1 MPGTYSCPDN
11 QELHSYSQGKHSPA
25 EVDLLA
31 DHIEECSRCAET
43 LEQFMSADTLVDP
56 IKDQTRLVEARQSP
70 VVDHLIE
77 KLSALPADSV
87 DTFVAAGD
95 ATPSGE
101 GDPANFLEI
110 LAPPEAADELG
121 RLASY
126 RVLSVLGQGGMGI
139 VFHAEDI
146 QLRRPV
152 ALKVMNPSL
161 ARSSNARQRFVREA
175 QAAAAV
181 THDHIVSIYQVGEER
196 GFPFLAMPLL
206 RGESL
211 DDRLRRSGKL
221 TVSEALR
228 MGREIAEG
236 LAAAHKHG
244 LVHRDIKPANIFLEA
259 GSDRVKIVDFGLA
272 RGANDD
278 ARLTQTGTIM
288 GTPAYMAPEQARGE
302 GVDARSD
309 LFSLGCILYRIC
321 TGISPFHAP
330 DVISTLTALA
340 INTPKSPCEINLDVP
355 QAFSELIAQLLS
367 KNPAQR
373 PASARVV
380 ADRIAG
386 IECTHVAPLPMPHAG
401 SEEQTAVLLP
411 VRPPRR
417 RWPARVAVA
426 MLLVAAGGVV
436 ASQIVIRIRNKNG
449 KETAFK
455 VPAEDGAT
463 ISVNVDGKD
472 VVEITSSGKE
482 TDAAVAKSAVTA
494 KAAPVTIAREPLPDL
509 EPGVPLSPLA
519 LVPAPAPLKGVRS
532 WTVETRGSRS
542 MITSVAYS
550 ADGRRLATSGTDGT
564 IRIYEAETGRLL
576 RALVTPGADCTVVAW
591 SPDGKTLAS
600 GGNDKAVRLWDVD
613 SGRLLRTMREHTS
626 YVTAVSWSP
635 DGAMLATGSHDN
647 TVRLWNVADGKLRDT
662 LQLHT
667 ARVNV
672 LAWSPDGK
680 TVASGS
686 DDKTVRLWEAES
698 GNHLLALEGHES
710 AVRALAWSS
719 DGLQVVSAGD
729 DKGLWFWDAKS
740 GKSAGK
746 QEAGQ
751 SVKALAWLPET
762 RTLAVGLADGAARIM
777 AVESGRILRG
787 VQGEIGEVAEVACSP
802 DGRTVAFG
810 RADGGLHVWEI
821 RSGKRLVNIAGHKVR
836 TPTWNYTMPPLVWSP
851 DGKTLAF
858 ATLNSHVQLWAPGSD
873 RLLRSLKA
881 THVGPIVTLAWSPD
895 STQIAS
901 GGSDNTVRV
910 WDAAT
915 GDELYVCGHSGWITA
930 LAWAPDGKTI
940 ASGGQDGSVRLW
952 EAATGRELNKLEGH
966 KTGVHALAWSPD
978 SERLISG
985 SFDQTLRIWDAESGK
1000 QRHLLERDL
1009 NDQPLGENRAAAWS
1023 PDGKTIAAGGSGMW
1037 LWNAESGKI
1046 LQKYSG
1052 GGFRNVTFSPDGKTL
1067 ASGFTDGTAR
1077 TWETDSGK
1085 ILQTLVGPGG
1095 SVDAVTWAPDGKSLA
1110 SSMANYWTID
1120 QIRLWDA
1127 ESGRLMALLTSLADP
1142 QGLALSSSGHF
1153 RGTPGL
1159 QGELVYVVQTDAG
1172 QETLASDQF
1181 AKKFGWKNDPKKVQF
1196 TAE

>member
-1 MPGTYSCPDN
+1 MPETYSCPDN
-11 QELHSYSQGKHSPA
+11 QELQSYIEGKHSPA

-31 DHIEECSRCAET
+31 DHIEECSRCADT
-43 LEQFMSADTLVDP
+43 LEQFMLADTLVDP
-56 IKDQTRLVEARQSP
+56 IKDQTRLIEARQSP

-77 KLSALPADSV
+77 KLSALPAAAV
-87 DTFVAAGD
+87 DTFVAASD
-95 ATPSGE
+95 ATPAGE

-110 LAPPEAADELG
+110 LAPAEAADELG

-181 THDHIVSIYQVGEER
+181 AHDHIVSIYQVGEER

-211 DDRLRRSGKL
+211 DDRLRRVGKL
-221 TVSEALR
+221 TVAEALR
-228 MGREIAEG
+228 IGREIAEG
-236 LAAAHKHG
+236 LAAAHEHG
-244 LVHRDIKPANIFLEA
+244 LVHRDIKPANVFLEA

-321 TGISPFHAP
+321 TGVSPFHAP

-340 INTPKSPCEINLDVP
+340 INTPKSPCEINLDIP
-355 QAFSELIAQLLS
+355 QAFSNLIAELLS

-386 IECTHVAPLPMPHAG
+386 IERSYVAPLPMPQAA

-417 RWPARVAVA
+417 RWPARIAVA
-426 MLLVAAGGVV
+426 AMLVAAGGFV
-436 ASQIVIRIRNKNG
+436 ANQIVIRIRNKDG
-449 KETAFK
+449 KEIANFK
-455 VPAEDGAT
+455 VSPEQ
-463 ISVNVDGKD
+463 
-472 VVEITSSGKE
+472 VVEIESSGSGAEPDTTKP
-482 TDAAVAKSAVTA
+482 AAPA
-494 KAAPVTIAREPLPDL
+494 KAAPVTIEREPLPAL
-509 EPGVPLSPLA
+509 EPGAPLSPLA
-519 LVPAPAPLKGVRS
+519 LVPSPAPLKGVRS

-550 ADGRRLATSGTDGT
+550 ADGRRLAASGTDGT
-564 IRIYEAETGRLL
+564 IRVYEAESGRLV
-576 RALVTPGADCTVVAW
+576 RALVTPAADCSVVAW

-600 GGNDKAVRLWDVD
+600 GCNDKAVRLWDVE

-626 YVTAVSWSP
+626 YVTAVCWSP

-647 TVRLWNVADGKLRDT
+647 SVRLWNVADGKLRDT

-667 ARVNV
+667 ARINV

-686 DDKTVRLWEAES
+686 DDKTVRLWDAES
-698 GNHLLALEGHES
+698 GNHRQLVEGFDS
-710 AVRALAWSS
+710 AVHAVTFSP
-719 DGLQVVSAGD
+719 DGATVVLGGE
-729 DKGLWFWDAKS
+729 KGLFFWPNA
-740 GKSAGK
+740 
-746 QEAGQ
+746 
-751 SVKALAWLPET
+751 ET
-762 RTLAVGLADGAARIM
+762 RNVGQPVKSLVWLGDANSLAVGLADGAARIIEV
-777 AVESGRILRG
+777 ASGRVLRG
-787 VQGEIGEVAEVACSP
+787 VQGQIGEGAEVACSP
-802 DGRTVAFG
+802 DGRTVAIG
-810 RADGGLHVWEI
+810 RHDGGLHVWEI

-836 TPTWNYTMPPLVWSP
+836 TPTWNYTMPPLAWSP
-851 DGKTLAF
+851 DGKLLAF
-858 ATLNSHVQLWAPGSD
+858 ATLNSHVQIWAPGSE

-881 THVGPIVTLAWSPD
+881 THTGPIVTLAWSPD
-895 STQIAS
+895 STRVAS

-910 WDAAT
+910 WDAGT
-915 GDELYVCGHSGWITA
+915 GEELYFCAHSGWITG
-930 LAWAPDGKTI
+930 LAWSPDGKTI
-940 ASGGQDGSVRLW
+940 VSGGQDGTVRLW

-966 KTGVHALAWSPD
+966 KIGVHALAWSPD
-978 SERLISG
+978 SQRLISG
-985 SFDQTLRIWDAESGK
+985 SFDQTLRIWEAESGK
-1000 QRHLLERDL
+1000 QLHLLERDL

-1077 TWETDSGK
+1077 TWETESGK
-1085 ILQTLVGPGG
+1085 PLQTLAGHGG
-1095 SVDAVTWAPDGKSLA
+1095 TVDAVTWAPDGRTLA
-1110 SSMANYWTID
+1110 CSSANSWTID

-1127 ESGRLMALLTSLADP
+1127 ESGRLIAVLTSLADP
-1142 QGLALSSSGHF
+1142 QGLALSPSGHF
-1153 RGTPGL
+1153 RATPGL

-1172 QETLASDQF
+1172 QETLASDEF
-1181 AKKFGWKNDPKKVQF
+1181 AKKFGWKNDPAKVQF
-1196 TAE
+1196 AAE